1 MSAGGVGPAPLAG
14 VRVLDLTRLIP
25 GALATRKLADL
36 GAEVVKVEEPG
47 RGDYLRNIPPLISG
61 EGLMHRVLNRGKKS
75 VALDYRTGEGRATLD
90 RLALA
95 ADVLVEVSRPGRLAG
110 FGIDLADL
118 RRRHPRLVVCS
129 VTAYGQTGPLASL
142 PAHGMNVDA
151 YAGWVTTEPHE
162 GRDRI
167 ATGIFTSVA
176 VELGGI
182 NAALGIL
189 AALLQAR
196 TTGQGAWIDASCWDA
211 AVEATRLRLAHIV
224 ATGADLFDVRELGP
238 LYDMYRT
245 ADGHLVLLGALEQ
258 KFWEA
263 FCRAID
269 RADLAG
275 RWRGGAAAVQFE
287 DDATARAELTAI
299 FATKTAAQW
308 SDLFV
313 AWAVPG
319 AEILH
324 PAEVLGHPQF
334 AARGLIDDDGPGG
347 ADPVP
352 AILDPLRWIDD
363 DARPGT
369 GGPPSP
375 ALGQHTG
382 EVLAGWLDAVPA

>member
-1 MSAGGVGPAPLAG
+1 MSAAAPAPLAG

-47 RGDYLRNIPPLISG
+47 RGDYLRNIPPLIGG
-61 EGLMHRVLNRGKKS
+61 EGLLHRVLNRGKKS
-75 VALDYRTGEGRATLD
+75 VALDYRTEEGRATLD

-95 ADVLVEVSRPGRLAG
+95 ADVLIEVSRPGRLAE
-110 FGIDLADL
+110 FGIDLVDL

-129 VTAYGQTGPLASL
+129 VTAYGQTGPLAPL

-151 YAGWVTTEPHE
+151 YAGWVTTERI
-162 GRDRI
+162 GDRDRI
-167 ATGIFTSVA
+167 AAGIFTSVA

-189 AALLQAR
+189 AALHQAR

-211 AVEATRLRLAHIV
+211 AVEATRFRLAHIA

-258 KFWEA
+258 KFWAA

-269 RADLAG
+269 RPDLAG
-275 RWRGGAAAVQFE
+275 RWRGGSAAVQFE

-299 FATKTAAQW
+299 FTTRTAAQW

-313 AWAVPG
+313 TWAVPG

-324 PAEVLGHPQF
+324 PAEVLGHPHF
-334 AARGLIDDDGPGG
+334 AARGLIDDRAGD
-347 ADPVP
+347 DPVP
-352 AILDPLRWIDD
+352 AILDPLRWIED
-363 DARPGT
+363 DARPGA
-369 GGPPSP
+369 GVPPSP